1 MITNKNIGIIL
12 KRIEKKTRHNVLP
25 SVSII
30 ASGSSSP
37 FHVLIATI
45 LSLRTKDAV
54 TLEASIRLF
63 NTAETPESLILLSQK
78 ELEKLIYPVAFYRN
92 KSAQILEICRRLIN
106 EHSGIVPKELDE
118 LLKFKGVGRK
128 TANLVQILGFGI
140 PAMCVDTHV
149 HRISNRF
156 GYIKTKTPD
165 ESELKLRQKLP
176 IRYWLSYNDL
186 LVTFGQNQCKPV
198 SPVCST
204 CPVTKECPKVN
215 VSRHR

>member
-1 MITNKNIGIIL
+1 MITNKNIGPIL
-12 KRIEKKTRHNVLP
+12 NRIEKKMRKNVLP
-25 SVSII
+25 SVSMI
-30 ASGSSSP
+30 ATGSSSP

-63 NTAETPESLILLSQK
+63 KIADTPESLMLLSQK
-78 ELEKLIYPVAFYRN
+78 QLEKLIYPVAFYRN
-92 KSAQILEICRRLIN
+92 KSTHILEICRRLIK
-106 EHSGIVPKELDE
+106 EYDGIVPKELNE

-156 GYIKTKTPD
+156 GYITTKTPD

-176 IRYWLSYNDL
+176 TRYWLSYNDL

-198 SPVCST
+198 SPICST
-204 CPVTKECPKVN
+204 CPVTNVCPKVN